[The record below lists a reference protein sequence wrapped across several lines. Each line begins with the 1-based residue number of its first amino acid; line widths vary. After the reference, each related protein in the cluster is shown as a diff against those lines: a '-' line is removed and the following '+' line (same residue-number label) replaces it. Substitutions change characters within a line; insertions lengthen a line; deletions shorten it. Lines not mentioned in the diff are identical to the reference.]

1 MQEYIWFLAKTNA
14 EAVNSNECWN
24 PLSNGLSEF
33 QQTLKSKTLRYK
45 TTGSIL
51 ISKKI
56 VSGSYK

>member
-33 QQTLKSKTLRYK
+33 QQTLKSKTLR
-45 TTGSIL
+45 
-51 ISKKI
+51 
-56 VSGSYK
+56 